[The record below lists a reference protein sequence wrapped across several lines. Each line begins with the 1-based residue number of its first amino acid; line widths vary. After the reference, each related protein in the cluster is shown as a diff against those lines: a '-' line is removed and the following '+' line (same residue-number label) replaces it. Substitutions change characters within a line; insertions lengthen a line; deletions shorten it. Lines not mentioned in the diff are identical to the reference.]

1 MRLRA
6 LLLLPLLLLT
16 SCTAAEQVAV
26 LEPGQEPQEQ
36 VLTWD
41 TCNEVFECAFIAA
54 PLDWASETGESITIS
69 LMRLAGTADREPILI
84 NPGGPGSSA
93 INWMRDG
100 YEFIGSDWFRENFQV
115 IAFDP
120 RGVGA
125 STPVTCS
132 DQDLKDELLY
142 SNSGYEYGSEQDLV
156 VSEALMLEFA
166 ESCQTRGPSTAYFN
180 TQQAA
185 RDMDLIR
192 GLLGM
197 EELNY
202 LGFSYGTELGANYAA
217 LFPDRVGKF
226 VLDGA
231 VDPTMDSST
240 KLLGQIRGFDGALRA
255 YLTACLDTPA
265 YCPFEGD
272 IDSAMARIAGFLQA
286 REIRPLETTIDRE
299 LGISAALAGMIVTL
313 YSQDSWIY
321 LSQAFDEA
329 FNGDGT
335 FFVYLADFYNDR
347 DPDGGYISNI
357 NEANF
362 AINCADNSVTR
373 AGPDLDQ
380 EIREASVVFGRYFAG
395 PDISCTGWPEGIGM
409 QSLDFSVPLAN
420 SPIVIGTTGDPATPY
435 QQAVSLAEILDGAK
449 LLTLKGEGHTA
460 YGDNSC
466 IDSLVDAYLK
476 GQDLG
481 EGDLTCF

>member
-6 LLLLPLLLLT
+6 LILLPLLLLT
-16 SCTAAEQVAV
+16 SCTPAEPVAE

-36 VLTWD
+36 VLEWVD
-41 TCNEVFECAFIAA
+41 CDEGFECAYIAA
-54 PLDWASETGESITIS
+54 PLDWTADSEETLSIS
-69 LMRLAGTADREPILI
+69 LMRRSGTEEKEPILI

-100 YEFIGSDWFRENFQV
+100 YEYIGSSWLRENFQL

-120 RGVGA
+120 RGVGS

-132 DQDLKDELLY
+132 DVELKDQLLY
-142 SNSGYEYGSEQDLV
+142 TDSGFEYGSEQDLIV
-156 VSEALMLEFA
+156 AESHMREFA
-166 ESCQTRGPSTAYFN
+166 ESCQQTGPSTAYFN
-180 TQQAA
+180 TQQTA
-185 RDMDLIR
+185 RDMELMR
-192 GLLGM
+192 ELLGM
-197 EELNY
+197 EQLNY

-240 KLLGQIRGFDGALRA
+240 KLLGQVKGFDAALRA
-255 YLTACLDTPA
+255 YLTACLDTPE
-265 YCPFEGD
+265 YCPFDGD
-272 IDSAMARIAGFLQA
+272 IDSAMARISGFLQA
-286 REIRPLETTIDRE
+286 REVRPLETTIDRQ
-299 LGISAALAGMIVTL
+299 LGISASLAGMIVTL

-329 FNGDGT
+329 FAGDGS

-357 NEANF
+357 NEANY
-362 AINCADNSVTR
+362 AINCADDAVTE
-373 AGPDLDQ
+373 AGPNLDR
-380 EIREASVVFGRYFAG
+380 EIRESSIVFGRYFAG
-395 PDISCTGWPEGIGM
+395 PDIACLGWPVGIGM
-409 QSLDFSVPLAN
+409 QELDFSVPLAN
-420 SPIVIGTTGDPATPY
+420 GPLVIGTTGDPATPY
-435 QQAVSLAEILDGAK
+435 EQAVSLAELLDGAK

-460 YGDNSC
+460 YGDNTC
-466 IDSLVDAYLK
+466 INSLVDAYLD